1 MSVVVL
7 MYSKYS
13 KRCENIL
20 QLMNPAMDFRKICI
34 DHDEVRKLV
43 LKDEKKYQV
52 QTVPCILVFY
62 SNGVMNKYEGND
74 AFRWVSETISR
85 MQTLSSPPPPP
96 AAPLQAPPQQAP
108 LQASVQASAQAPLQ
122 VPQAPPQ
129 VPLQQ
134 TPENTGG
141 VPSRAPGDSLPV
153 MPAMPFSSIP
163 VQPVEES
170 SSLVAEQEKDEV
182 EVEVQTMRGVK
193 SDKQENLLSVAQQ
206 MQKQREMEEETRNP
220 NPMQKTI

>member
-1 MSVVVL
+1 
-7 MYSKYS
+7 
-13 KRCENIL
+13 
-20 QLMNPAMDFRKICI
+20 MNPVMDFRKICI

-43 LKDEKKYQV
+43 LNDQKKYQV

-74 AFRWVSETISR
+74 AFRWVHETIDR
-85 MQTLSSPPPPP
+85 MQTISSPPPPP
-96 AAPLQAPPQQAP
+96 QAPPPAPQQAPPPAPQQAP
-108 LQASVQASAQAPLQ
+108 LQAPLQ
-122 VPQAPPQ
+122 A
-129 VPLQQ
+129 
-134 TPENTGG
+134 PENTGG
-141 VPSRAPGDSLPV
+141 VPSRAPGESIPV

-170 SSLVAEQEKDEV
+170 SSSLVAEQEKD

-206 MQKQREMEEETRNP
+206 MQKQREMEEEVR

>member
-13 KRCENIL
+13 KRCESIL
-20 QLMNPAMDFRKICI
+20 QLMNPVMDFRKICI

-62 SNGVMNKYEGND
+62 SSGVMNKYEGND
-74 AFRWVSETISR
+74 AFRWVSETIGR
-85 MQTLSSPPPPP
+85 MQTISAPPPSPAPSSVVSSVVSSVAPPP
-96 AAPLQAPPQQAP
+96 ASPPLESYPV
-108 LQASVQASAQAPLQ
+108 S
-122 VPQAPPQ
+122 
-129 VPLQQ
+129 
-134 TPENTGG
+134 ENITGG
-141 VPSRAPGDSLPV
+141 GSVPSRAPGESIPV

-163 VQPVEES
+163 VQPVLEEKPV
-170 SSLVAEQEKDEV
+170 LPPKQEKINEEV
-182 EVEVQTMRGVK
+182 PQTMRGVK

-206 MQKQREMEEETRNP
+206 MQKQREMEDETRNP
-220 NPMQKTI
+220 NPAAGGGVMQKS